1 MSLTN
6 FVLVAKQM
14 CVGEQKANEQWLQS
28 DCVIYV
34 TDRFIGWHG
43 LTGSPVTMHTD
54 TGQCDRRRAA
64 LHRSAADQTRL
75 YWGWTNAPA
84 HPRRAI
90 DCRHAAS
97 TAGRIS
103 VGHWAWHDTRTT
115 ESSTPTTT
123 HDRHT
128 RHVVSSSVS
137 SQRGPCRISLALM
150 ISSNQ
155 PHNLLITNSVSA
167 RPTSSSSSSHDIF
180 RVPKQQRHHEDHYSQ
195 RKYEQC
201 CNSSGIS
208 MSSND
213 AGRLTG
219 TERRWHHLVSCSR
232 P

>member
-1 MSLTN
+1 MAWQARQSPCTLTLVNATAAAPRCIEVRRIKRVSIEDEPMRRPSL
-6 FVLVAKQM
+6 
-14 CVGEQKANEQWLQS
+14 
-28 DCVIYV
+28 
-34 TDRFIGWHG
+34 
-43 LTGSPVTMHTD
+43 
-54 TGQCDRRRAA
+54 
-64 LHRSAADQTRL
+64 
-75 YWGWTNAPA
+75 A